1 METIHFD
8 ILELIPQRKPFLL
21 VDELIDFDQDSS
33 VTTFK
38 VPEDGILVRNGRL
51 SEAGLLENIAQSCAA
66 RIGYIN
72 KINNKD
78 ILQGV
83 IGSVKDFKVE
93 FQPEAGSVLTTR
105 IEVLNEVFGI
115 TLVNARSECSSRTAA
130 SCQMKISLIG
140 I

>member
-1 METIHFD
+1 METVHFD

-21 VDELIDFDQDSS
+21 VDELIDFEQDSS

-105 IEVLNEVFGI
+105 IEVLNEVF
-115 TLVNARSECSSRTAA
+115 
-130 SCQMKISLIG
+130 
-140 I
+140 

>member
-8 ILELIPQRKPFLL
+8 ILELIPQRKPFLF
-21 VDELIDFDQDSS
+21 VDELIDFEQDSS
-33 VTTFK
+33 LTTFR

-72 KINNKD
+72 KINNKT

-93 FQPEAGSVLTTR
+93 FLPEVGSVLTTR

-115 TLVNARSECSSRTAA
+115 TLVNARSECASGTAA
-130 SCQMKISLIG
+130 TCQMKISLIG
-140 I
+140 M